1 MVDLS
6 NLFKQISTFTGDS
19 SLKLPESPFSASKE
33 KLNFADYR
41 NLNNDTDKYVNDD
54 QQKKM
59 QDLSDKARKEAG
71 ADKETIAKT
80 LYEKLSDLKG
90 TDGKNYAINSKEFLQ
105 NFNAL
110 VSQVKD
116 DPALVNELRKTL
128 VTDFGELTEE
138 QRQLVPN
145 ARKEWY
151 EISYENSLDKLK
163 TQGSTISSELEKL
176 SKLDPKTAEDKK
188 KIDAFITNI
197 KKDFGDVAKFNE
209 LLNDAGIKYKIDGS
223 EKEGYSI
230 KSSDPNNKTSAI
242 DPKSTK
248 AVQKNTLDTWE
259 KNAEFIKSLDT
270 SEFKTKNGKE
280 EAQQK
285 IQELAN
291 LSDKDN
297 KTYTNKEL
305 KDRLDLLT
313 KAYKH
318 NLDTGEFSKAELDQ
332 ARFNLIGKVHE
343 AEKPAIEEY
352 RQKYTGKTDKP
363 HYESEFSD
371 GISKLNTIAFLRN
384 KGLRD
389 KGIVPMLENAAKAS
403 GYSDIQAATGKG
415 DSALSELIKKS
426 KNWTPKKPEAAE
438 KISTIKLNQLN
449 SANYNPE
456 NKAISFAGKDSS
468 SPANIQLGD
477 FLKSLLANDLKL
489 RDSKGNIIKIED
501 AKDKVTLTKDDD
513 KKEIKIE
520 IDNGSGQKIIFG
532 IPLDQLTDEFVKNH
546 TGHETVADLLK
557 SLNNKKK

>member
-1 MVDLS
+1 MVDL
-6 NLFKQISTFTGDS
+6 NFFTQIIAPFNTNS
-19 SLKLPESPFSASKE
+19 SVKVPSPFAASKE
-33 KLNFADYR
+33 ELNSADYR
-41 NLNNDTDKYVNDD
+41 NLNNDTDKYVNKE

-59 QDLSDKARKEAG
+59 QDLLDKAKSETG
-71 ADKETIAKT
+71 TDKEKIASE
-80 LYEKLSDLKG
+80 LYKELLVLKG
-90 TDGKNYAINSKEFLQ
+90 TDGKSYELNSKEFLQ

-110 VSQVKD
+110 ISQVKD
-116 DPALVNELRKTL
+116 DPALVNKLRKSL
-128 VTDFGELTEE
+128 VNDFGRLTDEK
-138 QRQLVPN
+138 RNLAPN

-151 EISYENSLDKLK
+151 EMSYESSLDKLK
-163 TQGSTISSELEKL
+163 EQGSTISSELEKL

-223 EKEGYSI
+223 EEKGYSI

-270 SEFKTKNGKE
+270 SEFKTENGKK
-280 EAQQK
+280 EAQKK

-291 LSDKDN
+291 LSDEGN
-297 KTYTNKEL
+297 KTYTKQEL

-352 RQKYTGKTDKP
+352 RRKYTGKTDKP

-389 KGIVPMLENAAKAS
+389 NEIVPRLNKAAEAN
-403 GYSDIQAATGKG
+403 GYSDIQAATGEG
-415 DSALSELIKKS
+415 DSALSELIEKS
-426 KNWTPKKPEAAE
+426 KNWTPKKPEAPE
-438 KISTIKLNQLN
+438 KISDIKLDQLS
-449 SANYNPE
+449 SAKYNGD
-456 NKAISFAGKDSS
+456 KDTISFSGGNSVTGSVGLSKFIEGLLTNEIKLTDSNGKV
-468 SPANIQLGD
+468 
-477 FLKSLLANDLKL
+477 
-489 RDSKGNIIKIED
+489 IKIED
-501 AKDKVTLTKDDD
+501 AKDKVTLTKDDES
-513 KKEIKIE
+513 KEIKVE
-520 IDNGSGQKIIFG
+520 IDDGSGQKIAFG
-532 IPLDQLTDEFVKNH
+532 IPLDQLTDEFVKKY
-546 TGHETVADLLK
+546 TPYTTVDELLK
-557 SLNNKKK
+557 NYKDKQ